1 MSFYKRESIF
11 ASTQSGFLARK
22 TPNNMMSTRRN
33 HVTLFIYTSGDY
45 YTHVNREAEVA
56 AGNALP
62 SVPKRITDK
71 TKPEEDDE
79 EEAN

>member
-1 MSFYKRESIF
+1 
-11 ASTQSGFLARK
+11 
-22 TPNNMMSTRRN
+22 MSTRRN